1 MKQYLEAGRIINT
14 RGIAGEIKVESY
26 CDSPAVFGK
35 LKSIWFD
42 DSGKVSAKI
51 VKAGVYDGYAYI
63 KLEGVTS
70 IEQAQKLKNR
80 VIYAD
85 RNEIPKAKGSVFIA
99 DLIGLAVYDAD
110 TGVIYGKVEEVINR
124 GASDIYRVVNGENEY
139 LIPAVKEFVVGIDL
153 EKGVALRPIACMID
167 APEEVRE

>member
-1 MKQYLEAGRIINT
+1 MKQYLEAGKIVNT

-35 LKSIWFD
+35 LKKVYFD
-42 DSGKVSAKI
+42 DAGKVSAKI
-51 VKAGVYDGYAYI
+51 TKAGVYDGYAYL
-63 KLEGVTS
+63 KLEGVTT

-80 VIYAD
+80 VIFAD
-85 RNEIPKAKGSVFIA
+85 RDEIPKAKGSVFIA

-110 TGVIYGKVEEVINR
+110 TGVNYGKVAEVINR
-124 GASDIYRVVNGENEY
+124 GASDIYRIVNGEKEY

-153 EKGVALRPIACMID
+153 EKGVALRPIEGMID
-167 APEEVRE
+167 AAEEVRE